1 MPAGEEVK
9 TKQQKMNDYYFSC
22 HNCDQPFT
30 IFLPY
35 QTTKT
40 SYTEVCEDDDI
51 KQHGLQRISQCSNC
65 EQNNA
70 IYYCIEEHEG
80 RE

>member
-1 MPAGEEVK
+1 MIIIFRA
-9 TKQQKMNDYYFSC
+9 TIAISRLQYSC
-22 HNCDQPFT
+22 LN
-30 IFLPY
+30 